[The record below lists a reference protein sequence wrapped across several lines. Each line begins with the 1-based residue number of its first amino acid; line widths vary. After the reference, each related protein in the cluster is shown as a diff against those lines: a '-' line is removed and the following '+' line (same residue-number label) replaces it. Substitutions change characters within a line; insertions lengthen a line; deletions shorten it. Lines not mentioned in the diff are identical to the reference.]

1 MRILVYALVTVG
13 PIEVGRNVSEA
24 GYALLRVC
32 GVTAVRALACS
43 WEEACQARRVI
54 GRRRELRVAVG
65 E

>member
-43 WEEACQARRVI
+43 CQARRVI